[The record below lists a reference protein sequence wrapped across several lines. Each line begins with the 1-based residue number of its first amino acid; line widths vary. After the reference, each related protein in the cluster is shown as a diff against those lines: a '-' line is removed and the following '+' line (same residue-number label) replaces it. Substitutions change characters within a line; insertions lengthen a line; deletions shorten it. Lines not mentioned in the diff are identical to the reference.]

1 MNEGNCRKR
10 NMIVFGLPEQ
20 NQSDQPQVRADK
32 DKVDVGKIFRVVN
45 PHFLLQNASV
55 IRLGQ
60 FGAGKNGPVKV
71 VLQNETQVINL
82 IKKAS
87 NLKNSAYT
95 KISLSFDRTR
105 RQIDHYKKSQ
115 EDIKNCKMRGKKI
128 LEMCQAASL
137 SSTNISPTQEQQTMD
152 FEKLMDQAE
161 MVFDNTDNNVD
172 SRENLE
178 EPRSPKFRF
187 SRTTE

>member
-82 IKKAS
+82 IKKA
-87 NLKNSAYT
+87 
-95 KISLSFDRTR
+95 
-105 RQIDHYKKSQ
+105 
-115 EDIKNCKMRGKKI
+115 
-128 LEMCQAASL
+128 
-137 SSTNISPTQEQQTMD
+137 NISPTQEQQTMD